1 MSFRLES
8 ELAEPIAAWLEAAG
22 FRVRMEVPIL
32 RRRADLLGLRRGT
45 VTAIETKM
53 SNWTQALRQAMAYQL
68 GADQS
73 WVAMPLAAA
82 SRAFRQ
88 RWHFE
93 AQKVGLLAIDDRG
106 GVRTAIPAGPSP
118 RLLPFLR
125 DKILQETVPEI
136 LAKNEDGIGSE
147 FDGDQVGRYLPLDDE
162 RDRGDSNVPC
172 REASH
177 DANDHRER
185 LNSVKRLGGHS
196 RGSAS
201 DLGDLVGVLAFLHV
215 HQLALAGA
223 DEAALLRPHPSD
235 PFRLDLRAQL

>member
-147 FDGDQVGRYLPLDDE
+147 FDGDQVGRYLPLWTTNETAAIPMRPVE
-162 RDRGDSNVPC
+162 RAVMTRTTIVRD
-172 REASH
+172 
-177 DANDHRER
+177 
-185 LNSVKRLGGHS
+185 
-196 RGSAS
+196 
-201 DLGDLVGVLAFLHV
+201 
-215 HQLALAGA
+215 
-223 DEAALLRPHPSD
+223 
-235 PFRLDLRAQL
+235 